1 MLRLTSG
8 QRRVLVENVPELANF
23 AAGSLLF
30 GQFLSERPYS
40 LALALAG
47 IVAWAALTGIALF
60 FAAGE
65 RR

>member
-1 MLRLTSG
+1 
-8 QRRVLVENVPELANF
+8 VLVAHVPQLANF

-40 LALALAG
+40 LATAFVG
-47 IVAWAALTGIALF
+47 ILAWAVLIGITFF

-65 RR
+65 RQ